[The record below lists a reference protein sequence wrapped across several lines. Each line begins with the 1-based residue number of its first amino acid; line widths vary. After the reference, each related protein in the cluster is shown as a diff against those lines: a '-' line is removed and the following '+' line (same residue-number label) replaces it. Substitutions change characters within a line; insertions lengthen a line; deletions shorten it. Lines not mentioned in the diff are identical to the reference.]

1 MEDSKER
8 REKLIELYDERDNHK
23 KEIKKSARK
32 EFNEYFNRWKGI
44 DTTNVIKISLK
55 QGDF

>member
-23 KEIKKSARK
+23 KEIKSLLEK
-32 EFNEYFNRWKGI
+32 NLMNTLI
-44 DTTNVIKISLK
+44 DGRV
-55 QGDF
+55 